1 MWRMSWYVIKDK
13 IRLTAKTIT
22 TTIEHKMDNGI
33 WFQIFMECIVAI
45 KVNYT
50 STRNS
55 GYSTLLLI

>member
-1 MWRMSWYVIKDK
+1 MWRTSWYVIKNK

-45 KVNYT
+45 KLT
-50 STRNS
+50 
-55 GYSTLLLI
+55 TLPQGTQVIQLSY